1 MVRIAGYAKDSLVDG
16 PGLRLVIFF
25 QGCPFAC
32 KGCHNESTW
41 DLKGGKEESIE
52 EIAKL
57 WENNKL
63 IDGVTFSGGE
73 PFVQPEN
80 LLKLVKKVKERNLHV
95 LIYTGFLYEDLK
107 ALNDKVVNEILS
119 LADILI
125 DGPYIESKKDPTLL
139 YRGSSNQRIIDLKK
153 V

>member
-41 DLKGGKEESIE
+41 DFKGGKEESIE